1 MRIARLDLSR
11 FGPFTDRTLT
21 LPKAE
26 VDLHLIVGRNEAGKS
41 SLRQAVVDLLYGIP
55 VRTQYDFKHLISD
68 LLLGGVLENGGE
80 SLEFQRFKRSKNP
93 LVNVAGDF
101 FSEQEL
107 GKLLGGTDREF
118 FERNFGL
125 DYLSLVTGAK
135 EILNSSSDFGQM
147 LFQAAAGLSGVH
159 KGPHRAGTGSPRP
172 VGPRVRDA
180 AAYYSA
186 RKQFAEA
193 EATLKQVAVSSQ
205 KWLTAKR
212 ILEAATT
219 EAEKAHTA
227 YRDIETGRE
236 RLERIR
242 RVTPALQKLRSAI
255 AERERLGRP
264 ALLPKDPE
272 KTLTDAEADIA
283 SAQAKE
289 GLLAPRMAQDTAA
302 LAAIVLAGP
311 YRPQSRHRQPWQ
323 PRRGFPNGVGRP
335 AEGERRGRCEGR
347 HGSGQRQG
355 HRLDRNRHRCDCRL
369 VAQPFGPRRDRDADP
384 EPGNA

>member
-21 LPKAE
+21 PPKAE

-55 VRTQYDFKHLISD
+55 VRTQYDFSWISD

-80 SLEFQRFKRSKNP
+80 SLEFQRFKRNKNP

-159 KGPHRAGTGSPRP
+159 KVRTALEQEALALW
-172 VGPRVRDA
+172 GPRVRDA

-212 ILEAATT
+212 
-219 EAEKAHTA
+219 
-227 YRDIETGRE
+227 
-236 RLERIR
+236 
-242 RVTPALQKLRSAI
+242 
-255 AERERLGRP
+255 
-264 ALLPKDPE
+264 
-272 KTLTDAEADIA
+272 
-283 SAQAKE
+283 
-289 GLLAPRMAQDTAA
+289 
-302 LAAIVLAGP
+302 
-311 YRPQSRHRQPWQ
+311 
-323 PRRGFPNGVGRP
+323 
-335 AEGERRGRCEGR
+335 
-347 HGSGQRQG
+347 
-355 HRLDRNRHRCDCRL
+355 
-369 VAQPFGPRRDRDADP
+369 
-384 EPGNA
+384 